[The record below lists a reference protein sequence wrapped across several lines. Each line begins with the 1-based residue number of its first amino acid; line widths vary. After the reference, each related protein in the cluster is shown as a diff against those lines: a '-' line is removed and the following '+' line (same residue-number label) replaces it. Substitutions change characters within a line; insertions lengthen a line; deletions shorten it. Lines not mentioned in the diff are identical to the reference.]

1 MPVNLPVNGKNHVVP
16 ELIRIGVLTVRPATF
31 LAPIAD
37 ITDGPFRRIVRTF
50 GGVGAVFTEMIS
62 SDAYTRNCERTLH
75 MANFSES
82 EHPVFFQ
89 IVGKEPERMANA
101 AEMAE
106 AAGADALDINMGCP
120 SSTIT
125 RHGSGSALLKDLK
138 LAESI
143 VSAVRKRISIPLT
156 IKIRSGWDSRSL
168 VFSDFGKMAED
179 NGVNAIF
186 FHGRTRKEMF
196 RDTVHYEQIAL
207 LKSQLSIPVIGNGDI
222 TDRETLN
229 RMLKTGCDG
238 IMIARAA
245 IKKPWIFAELLSNLQ
260 VSPGSLFPIME
271 KQFMEITDIYPEK
284 LALHKMKTVAGWYSR
299 SIPGGKQLRVRLSH
313 IHTIDDMMQLIED
326 FKGSIS

>member
-1 MPVNLPVNGKNHVVP
+1 MVP

-229 RMLKTGCDG
+229 RMLETGCDG

-299 SIPGGKQLRVRLSH
+299 SIPGGKQLRVRLSQ
-313 IHTIDDMMQLIED
+313 IHKIDDMTKLIDD